1 MIRQWLSGPRLR
13 RIVQLSFLTLFI
25 LLVIWARPLPD
36 RPPSPW
42 LKLFFWFDPLILV
55 VTSLAAHAVP
65 WLALLALVTG
75 VVTVLGG
82 RLFCGWVCPLG
93 TVHDIAGRFLHS
105 RRPRRGTRD
114 WWSGWQRTKH
124 YLLVAFLVMALFG
137 GHWVTIFDPLVLLYR
152 TLTVSVFPTVQWA
165 VEEGSTAIYQTDPGI
180 GPVRVV
186 HLTEPLYVFYRDNIT
201 VKPRQAFWQS
211 GSVLVFFAVIVG
223 LNAVRRRWWCR
234 FVCPLGAL
242 LGFLAWRPFLRREL
256 REDICNQCEL
266 CGLTCHGAA
275 AEAAGGK
282 WKASECFGCLNCT
295 EACHRDSL
303 QFRWVWPWKP
313 ARDNDPVDLSRRGVL
328 ASVLGGLF
336 ALGAMRSTV
345 LGRQLQY
352 PPELIRP
359 PGARPE
365 PEFLARCTACALC
378 MKVCPTGGL
387 QPCGLEM
394 GLESLWTP
402 RLVPQIGYC
411 DYGCNRC
418 GFVCPTE
425 AIRPLP
431 LIEKQ
436 QTRLGLATFD
446 TSRCIPYAYGRDC
459 MVCEEHCPIPDK
471 AIYFLEVEITDRQGQ
486 KRLIKRPYVDATKC
500 IGCGVC
506 ESVCVFRDRPAIRVT
521 SANES
526 RNSKNQPIPAW
537 EEPYY

>member
-1 MIRQWLSGPRLR
+1 
-13 RIVQLSFLTLFI
+13 
-25 LLVIWARPLPD
+25 
-36 RPPSPW
+36 
-42 LKLFFWFDPLILV
+42 
-55 VTSLAAHAVP
+55 
-65 WLALLALVTG
+65 
-75 VVTVLGG
+75 
-82 RLFCGWVCPLG
+82 
-93 TVHDIAGRFLHS
+93 
-105 RRPRRGTRD
+105 
-114 WWSGWQRTKH
+114 
-124 YLLVAFLVMALFG
+124 
-137 GHWVTIFDPLVLLYR
+137 
-152 TLTVSVFPTVQWA
+152 
-165 VEEGSTAIYQTDPGI
+165 
-180 GPVRVV
+180 
-186 HLTEPLYVFYRDNIT
+186 
-201 VKPRQAFWQS
+201 
-211 GSVLVFFAVIVG
+211 
-223 LNAVRRRWWCR
+223 
-234 FVCPLGAL
+234 
-242 LGFLAWRPFLRREL
+242 
-256 REDICNQCEL
+256 
-266 CGLTCHGAA
+266 
-275 AEAAGGK
+275 
-282 WKASECFGCLNCT
+282 
-295 EACHRDSL
+295 
-303 QFRWVWPWKP
+303 
-313 ARDNDPVDLSRRGVL
+313 
-328 ASVLGGLF
+328 
-336 ALGAMRSTV
+336 
-345 LGRQLQY
+345 
-352 PPELIRP
+352 
-359 PGARPE
+359 
-365 PEFLARCTACALC
+365 